1 MNKRH
6 MIICAILALATS
18 CNNTDKNKS
27 LSDAQ
32 SKALS
37 DFESKRDSI
46 ESAYNQ
52 DFATLNEAFWHQSDS
67 IQTLNTPIEKK
78 LPALKKLSD
87 NYKNSTHI
95 LNEKRS
101 DALAQEWA
109 KCDSIYKALAAQK
122 TR

>member
-6 MIICAILALATS
+6 IIICAILALATS
-18 CNNTDKNKS
+18 CNNTNKNKS
-27 LSDAQ
+27 LLDAQ

-46 ESAYNQ
+46 ENAYNQ
-52 DFATLNEAFWHQSDS
+52 DFATLNEAFWHKSDS
-67 IQTLNTPIEKK
+67 IQTSETSIEKK
-78 LPALKKLSD
+78 LPTLKELSD
-87 NYKNSTHI
+87 NYKNSAYT

-101 DALAQEWA
+101 DALAKEWA
-109 KCDSIYKALAAQK
+109 KCDSIYKALEAQQ